1 MRRII
6 KEKQPFEQ
14 SYKTLDEARAIL
26 SQTDQTYKI
35 EYAQELIESGRA
47 GDEGLGF
54 YVNGPFTDL
63 CEGPHLEH
71 TGEVPKACFK
81 LDRISGSYWRGSE
94 KNPMLTRIYGLAF
107 ESKADLTDYIE
118 RRKLAME
125 RDHRKLG
132 QELDLFSFHEIVG
145 SGLPLFHPKGGVIK
159 VTKSFLMLVIYAVAM
174 TYLGF
179 VITTPFATAAFIY
192 DLKGNSEVKPVS
204 TVIISVVVTAV
215 LYAMFVFA
223 FQIKLPAGVLFG
235 G

>member
-1 MRRII
+1 MKMRH
-6 KEKQPFEQ
+6 
-14 SYKTLDEARAIL
+14 DM
-26 SQTDQTYKI
+26 
-35 EYAQELIESGRA
+35 
-47 GDEGLGF
+47 
-54 YVNGPFTDL
+54 V
-63 CEGPHLEH
+63 
-71 TGEVPKACFK
+71 TG
-81 LDRISGSYWRGSE
+81 
-94 KNPMLTRIYGLAF
+94 
-107 ESKADLTDYIE
+107 
-118 RRKLAME
+118 
-125 RDHRKLG
+125 
-132 QELDLFSFHEIVG
+132 IVG
-145 SGLPLFHPKGGVIK
+145 LLTCIFFFIMTQQVRQPANLLEPGPRLLPYVAIFLIGISSIALIVKGYKEREIAENPYFPKGGVIK

>member
-1 MRRII
+1 MKMRH
-6 KEKQPFEQ
+6 
-14 SYKTLDEARAIL
+14 DM
-26 SQTDQTYKI
+26 
-35 EYAQELIESGRA
+35 
-47 GDEGLGF
+47 
-54 YVNGPFTDL
+54 V
-63 CEGPHLEH
+63 
-71 TGEVPKACFK
+71 TG
-81 LDRISGSYWRGSE
+81 
-94 KNPMLTRIYGLAF
+94 
-107 ESKADLTDYIE
+107 
-118 RRKLAME
+118 
-125 RDHRKLG
+125 
-132 QELDLFSFHEIVG
+132 IVG
-145 SGLPLFHPKGGVIK
+145 LLTCIFFFIMTQQVRQPANLLEPGPRLLPYVAIFLIGISSLALIVKGYKEREIAEKPYFPKGGVIK

>member
-1 MRRII
+1 MKMRH
-6 KEKQPFEQ
+6 
-14 SYKTLDEARAIL
+14 DM
-26 SQTDQTYKI
+26 
-35 EYAQELIESGRA
+35 
-47 GDEGLGF
+47 
-54 YVNGPFTDL
+54 V
-63 CEGPHLEH
+63 
-71 TGEVPKACFK
+71 TG
-81 LDRISGSYWRGSE
+81 
-94 KNPMLTRIYGLAF
+94 
-107 ESKADLTDYIE
+107 
-118 RRKLAME
+118 
-125 RDHRKLG
+125 
-132 QELDLFSFHEIVG
+132 IVG
-145 SGLPLFHPKGGVIK
+145 LLTCIFFFIMTQQVRQPANLLEPGPRLLPYVAIFLIGISSIALIVKGLQGARDCQKPYFPKGGVIK

>member
-1 MRRII
+1 MKMRH
-6 KEKQPFEQ
+6 
-14 SYKTLDEARAIL
+14 DM
-26 SQTDQTYKI
+26 
-35 EYAQELIESGRA
+35 
-47 GDEGLGF
+47 
-54 YVNGPFTDL
+54 V
-63 CEGPHLEH
+63 
-71 TGEVPKACFK
+71 TG
-81 LDRISGSYWRGSE
+81 
-94 KNPMLTRIYGLAF
+94 
-107 ESKADLTDYIE
+107 
-118 RRKLAME
+118 
-125 RDHRKLG
+125 
-132 QELDLFSFHEIVG
+132 IVG
-145 SGLPLFHPKGGVIK
+145 LLTCIFFFILIGISSIALIVKGYKEREIAEKPYFPKGGVIK

>member
-1 MRRII
+1 MVRQPANLLEPGPRLLPYVAIFLI
-6 KEKQPFEQ
+6 GISSIALIVKGYKEREI
-14 SYKTLDEARAIL
+14 A
-26 SQTDQTYKI
+26 
-35 EYAQELIESGRA
+35 
-47 GDEGLGF
+47 
-54 YVNGPFTDL
+54 
-63 CEGPHLEH
+63 
-71 TGEVPKACFK
+71 
-81 LDRISGSYWRGSE
+81 E
-94 KNPMLTRIYGLAF
+94 KPYF
-107 ESKADLTDYIE
+107 
-118 RRKLAME
+118 
-125 RDHRKLG
+125 
-132 QELDLFSFHEIVG
+132 
-145 SGLPLFHPKGGVIK
+145 PKGGVIK

>member
-1 MRRII
+1 MKMRHDMVTGIVDLLTCIFFFIMTQQVRQPANLLEPGPRLLPYVAIFLI
-6 KEKQPFEQ
+6 GISSIALIVKGYKEREI
-14 SYKTLDEARAIL
+14 A
-26 SQTDQTYKI
+26 
-35 EYAQELIESGRA
+35 
-47 GDEGLGF
+47 
-54 YVNGPFTDL
+54 
-63 CEGPHLEH
+63 
-71 TGEVPKACFK
+71 
-81 LDRISGSYWRGSE
+81 E
-94 KNPMLTRIYGLAF
+94 KPYF
-107 ESKADLTDYIE
+107 
-118 RRKLAME
+118 
-125 RDHRKLG
+125 
-132 QELDLFSFHEIVG
+132 
-145 SGLPLFHPKGGVIK
+145 PKGGVIK

>member
-1 MRRII
+1 MKMRH
-6 KEKQPFEQ
+6 
-14 SYKTLDEARAIL
+14 DM
-26 SQTDQTYKI
+26 
-35 EYAQELIESGRA
+35 
-47 GDEGLGF
+47 
-54 YVNGPFTDL
+54 V
-63 CEGPHLEH
+63 
-71 TGEVPKACFK
+71 TG
-81 LDRISGSYWRGSE
+81 
-94 KNPMLTRIYGLAF
+94 
-107 ESKADLTDYIE
+107 
-118 RRKLAME
+118 
-125 RDHRKLG
+125 
-132 QELDLFSFHEIVG
+132 IVG
-145 SGLPLFHPKGGVIK
+145 WLTCIFFFIMTQQVRQPANLLEPGPRLLPYVAIFLIGISSIALIVKGYKEREIAEKPYFPKGGVIK

>member
-1 MRRII
+1 MKMRH
-6 KEKQPFEQ
+6 
-14 SYKTLDEARAIL
+14 DM
-26 SQTDQTYKI
+26 
-35 EYAQELIESGRA
+35 
-47 GDEGLGF
+47 
-54 YVNGPFTDL
+54 V
-63 CEGPHLEH
+63 
-71 TGEVPKACFK
+71 TG
-81 LDRISGSYWRGSE
+81 
-94 KNPMLTRIYGLAF
+94 
-107 ESKADLTDYIE
+107 
-118 RRKLAME
+118 
-125 RDHRKLG
+125 
-132 QELDLFSFHEIVG
+132 IVG
-145 SGLPLFHPKGGVIK
+145 LLTCIFFFIMTQQVRQPANLLEPGPRMLPYVAIFLIGISSIALIVKGYKEREIAEKPYFPKGGVIK

>member
-1 MRRII
+1 MTNNNFICDTWIFFFLMTQQVRQPANLLEPGPRLLPYVAIFLI
-6 KEKQPFEQ
+6 GISSIALIVKGYKEREI
-14 SYKTLDEARAIL
+14 A
-26 SQTDQTYKI
+26 
-35 EYAQELIESGRA
+35 
-47 GDEGLGF
+47 
-54 YVNGPFTDL
+54 
-63 CEGPHLEH
+63 
-71 TGEVPKACFK
+71 
-81 LDRISGSYWRGSE
+81 E
-94 KNPMLTRIYGLAF
+94 KPYF
-107 ESKADLTDYIE
+107 
-118 RRKLAME
+118 
-125 RDHRKLG
+125 
-132 QELDLFSFHEIVG
+132 
-145 SGLPLFHPKGGVIK
+145 PKGGVIK